1 MVACWLLLA
10 CFSGGRW
17 RVTNGLSL
25 QRLQGMMAFAFSFNR
40 PLYCLL
46 FWLYRIA
53 ADDTTELFRLS
64 KWPANEL
71 ILSSVL
77 GILSIVDVQKKYLP
91 TIYSVDASEAAGGV
105 VSAHLGE
112 GGENVSCELWH
123 RARRVRHGPI
133 RLLNPSEASL
143 KHIGFGLD
151 GELEPDEVDLAAA
164 RMARAASSTRVV
176 LATWR
181 SPRHLGL
188 PVLRLP
194 SRHDADESPSVG
206 RASRRR

>member
-1 MVACWLLLA
+1 
-10 CFSGGRW
+10 
-17 RVTNGLSL
+17 
-25 QRLQGMMAFAFSFNR
+25 MAFAFSFDR

-53 ADDTTELFRLS
+53 ADDTAELFRLS

-133 RLLNPSEASL
+133 RLLNPIEAALTSMVSL
-143 KHIGFGLD
+143 S
-151 GELEPDEVDLAAA
+151 
-164 RMARAASSTRVV
+164 RMR
-176 LATWR
+176 WIW
-181 SPRHLGL
+181 PRQG
-188 PVLRLP
+188 
-194 SRHDADESPSVG
+194 
-206 RASRRR
+206 